1 MLALTLKRP
10 WSWFISHGPKRVEN
24 REWKPEGLKP
34 GDVFALHAGLGW
46 DKLFAPDALTMP
58 SSAPASWPAHPP
70 MSQIPT
76 GIVALVTL
84 ADWKF
89 GRLPPEGAP
98 PGIADWWRG
107 PVGWE
112 LGAVCAID
120 PVPCTGKQGLWEVPP
135 DVEARVRA
143 AYARR
148 KGGAR

>member
-10 WSWFISHGPKRVEN
+10 WSWYVSHGPKRVEN
-24 REWKPEGLKP
+24 REWKPEALKP
-34 GDVFALHAGLGW
+34 GGVFALHAGLGW
-46 DKLFAPDALTMP
+46 DKAFAPDALNMP
-58 SSAPASWPAHPP
+58 SWAPGSWPAHPP

-76 GIVALVTL
+76 GIVALVTF
-84 ADWKF
+84 AGASNK
-89 GRLPPEGAP
+89 AP
-98 PGIADWWRG
+98 PAGYYDAGVNEWWRG
-107 PVGWE
+107 PWGWV

-120 PVPCTGKQGLWEVPP
+120 PVPCTGKQGLWELPA